1 MIALSSSVLILA
13 SALKSIATLE
23 PEQMAAGLAGI
34 AGLMADL
41 VAAAKVLGSGS
52 SSIIKGSAQ
61 MVVFAAAI
69 KILAS
74 ACADLAQL
82 DLAGLAKGLIGVGV
96 LLAEVSLFMN
106 AAKFSGRSVVTASGV
121 LVLAGAM
128 KVLASACKDFAQMG
142 VGELVKGLSAIGAVL
157 LEITAFTKLA
167 GSARG

>member
-1 MIALSSSVLILA
+1 MLFTELMAAMAVFGKLDLNVRGTMKRSTAMIALSSSVLILA

-34 AGLMADL
+34 AGLMAAWWQPRRCWAP
-41 VAAAKVLGSGS
+41 VQAPSSRVLPDGGLCR
-52 SSIIKGSAQ
+52 GNQ
-61 MVVFAAAI
+61 
-69 KILAS
+69 ILAS

-121 LVLAGAM
+121 WYWPAL
-128 KVLASACKDFAQMG
+128 
-142 VGELVKGLSAIGAVL
+142 
-157 LEITAFTKLA
+157 
-167 GSARG
+167 